1 MKQTYLILAS
11 FFLLGLTSCIEEVEV
26 REKPVTEVTD
36 LKVPADFSWKMS
48 HDVLL
53 SVESPVETVVE
64 VFSSE
69 KCEEGS
75 LLGTLQAPIQNIPLS
90 VADADRELYV
100 RYTKKDGTKAVMT
113 TGIVTRASGGLTV
126 KLPEAEGIK
135 EGGEKNYILY
145 YPSRE
150 YGTLLFEDNWPVKGD
165 YDLND
170 VAAHYTIQLN
180 VEDKEVVAIIVNVKL
195 TALGGSYPYQL
206 CMRANNLKHNQVF
219 VEKYETGLSFTP
231 IGTYKVL
238 SSNDEPL
245 LVSFDWPN
253 LKGSN
258 GGAFYNTEDE
268 HLASGSL
275 DDHQVSFIIYMEG
288 DEGVEPLSLPHDS
301 FDFFIKRTDSEL
313 TEIHLKGYAPTDLFK
328 DGYAKESQN
337 MGDFYS
343 TKKDNFV
350 WGVKVPATIAHP
362 KERVSIL
369 EAYPLFGSWVT
380 SGGVDNPDWYSHGE
394 KGKCVPLK

>member
-11 FFLLGLTSCIEEVEV
+11 FFLLGLTSCMEEVEV

-75 LLGTLQAPIQNIPLS
+75 LLATLQVPIEDAPLS
-90 VADADRELYV
+90 VANSVDDLFV
-100 RYTKKDGTKAVMT
+100 RYVKKDGTKAVMQ
-113 TGIVTRASGGLTV
+113 TGVVTRTSENKHM
-126 KLPEAEGIK
+126 KLPEDTGSISGPDEYGVTTI
-135 EGGEKNYILY
+135 N
-145 YPSRE
+145 YPSHSF
-150 YGTLLFEDNWPVKGD
+150 GTLLFEDNWPIKGD

-170 VAAHYTIQLN
+170 VAAHYNIQLA
-180 VEDKEVVAIIVNVKL
+180 VEDGKVIAFVVGVKL
-195 TALGGSYPYQL
+195 TALGGTYPYQL
-206 CMRANNLKHNQVF
+206 CMQVDNVKNGDIEEVINHNPSS
-219 VEKYETGLSFTP
+219 KGR
-231 IGTYKVL
+231 YKVL
-238 SSNDEPL
+238 STKNESL
-245 LVSFDWPN
+245 LVAYDWGQ

-258 GGAFYNTEDE
+258 GGIFYNTEDD
-268 HLASGSL
+268 HLAVGTIDENL
-275 DDHQVSFIIYMEG
+275 VSIYFTFYNHP
-288 DEGVEPLSLPHDS
+288 VPLKVWSHES
-301 FDFFIKRTDSEL
+301 FDFFIKRTDGEA
-313 TEIHLKGYAPTDLFK
+313 TEIHLKGYKPTDNFK
-328 DGYAKESQN
+328 SGYAKESQN
-337 MGDFYS
+337 MGSAFYS
-343 TKKDNFV
+343 TKDNFV
-350 WGVKVPATIAHP
+350 WGVKVPINIAHP